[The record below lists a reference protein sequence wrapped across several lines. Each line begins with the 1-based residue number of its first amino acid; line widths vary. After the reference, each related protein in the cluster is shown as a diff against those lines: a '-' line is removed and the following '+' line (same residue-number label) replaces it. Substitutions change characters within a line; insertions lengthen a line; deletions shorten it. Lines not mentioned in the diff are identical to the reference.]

1 MKRAISRIG
10 QALAT
15 IVVVSAIAFLL
26 VELVPGDP
34 AVAALGANAT
44 EEQYARARTEMGLDL
59 GVWERFSGWIGD
71 AARGNFGESLFPPQR
86 EVSQMLTDR
95 LPVTIELAVLAL
107 LAALV
112 VAIPAALWTAV
123 RPGSWLDSVATGSA
137 FAALSTPSFLA
148 GLLVV
153 HFFVFQLGVV
163 RWAIAAAAVAGAVA
177 MAWRGWGT
185 DRRARVLIGAAAL
198 AVGGALFARFLPVLP
213 RQGYARIGEAGLGE
227 NLRYL
232 ALPVLTLAITEFA
245 VFLRILRADL
255 IETLK
260 QDFILAA
267 RAKGMSMSYLLFRHA
282 LRPSAV
288 SLVTVVSI
296 TLGRLIGGSVVIETI
311 FNIPGIGRMLIDA
324 ITTKDFP
331 VVQAGVLVVAVVY
344 VLMNTIIDLVYGVL
358 DPRVRRAT
366 S

>member
-1 MKRAISRIG
+1 MRRTAGRIG
-10 QALAT
+10 EALAT
-15 IVVVSAIAFLL
+15 ILMVSAIAFLL

-34 AVAALGANAT
+34 AVAALGPNAT
-44 EEQYARARTEMGLDL
+44 EEQYASARTEMGLDQSL
-59 GVWERFSGWIGD
+59 TTRYSTWIGD
-71 AARGNFGESLFPPQR
+71 AVKGDLGESLFPPQR
-86 EVSQMLTDR
+86 EVRTMLTDR
-95 LPVTIELAVLAL
+95 LPVTLELSVLAL
-107 LAALV
+107 LVALV
-112 VAIPAALWTAV
+112 VAIPVALWTAL
-123 RPGSWLDSVATGSA
+123 RPGSLLDSVATGSA
-137 FAALSTPSFLA
+137 FGALSTPSFLA

-163 RWAIAAAAVAGAVA
+163 RWAVAAAAVAGAASLVWKGWRVGRWRTVA
-177 MAWRGWGT
+177 T
-185 DRRARVLIGAAAL
+185 AAAV
-198 AVGGALFARFLPVLP
+198 AVGGILVALLLPVLP
-213 RQGYARIGEAGLGE
+213 RQGYARLSEDGLLE

-232 ALPVLTLAITEFA
+232 ALPVLTLALTEFA

-267 RAKGMSMSYLLFRHA
+267 RAKGMSLPYILFRHA
-282 LRPSAV
+282 LRPSCV

-311 FNIPGIGRMLIDA
+311 FNIPGVGRMLIEA

-344 VLMNTIIDLVYGVL
+344 VVMNTLVDLVYGVL
-358 DPRVRRAT
+358 DPRVRRGTA
-366 S
+366 

>member
-1 MKRAISRIG
+1 MKRALSRVG
-10 QALAT
+10 EALAT
-15 IVVVSAIAFLL
+15 FVVVSAIAFLL

-34 AVAALGANAT
+34 AVAALGANAS
-44 EEQYARARTEMGLDL
+44 EEQYDRARTAMGLDQSM
-59 GVWERFSGWIGD
+59 VDRFSTWIGD
-71 AARGNFGESLFPPQR
+71 AARGDFGDSLFPPQR
-86 EVSQMLTDR
+86 EVSQMLLDR

-107 LAALV
+107 LLALA
-112 VAIPAALWTAV
+112 VAVPLALWTAV

-153 HFFVFQLGVV
+153 HFFVFQLGIV
-163 RWAIAAAAVAGAVA
+163 RWAIGAAAVAGAVA
-177 MAWRGWGT
+177 MVWRAWRT
-185 DRRARVLIGAAAL
+185 DRRARAL
-198 AVGGALFARFLPVLP
+198 AWATAVAVGGVLLARFLPVLP
-213 RQGYARIGEAGLGE
+213 RQGYARISEDGLGE

-260 QDFILAA
+260 QDFILSA
-267 RAKGMSMSYLLFRHA
+267 RAKGMSLPYVLFRHA
-282 LRPSAV
+282 LRPSCV
-288 SLVTVVSI
+288 SLVTVISI

-311 FNIPGIGRMLIDA
+311 FNIPGIGRMLIEA

-344 VLMNTIIDLVYGVL
+344 VLMNTLIDLVYGVL

-366 S
+366 D